1 MDSKINQVSAIIF
14 TILFFLILIYYL
26 SERGILKYDYVN
38 KLLASEKLNI
48 NMLASRNHQLVD
60 FDASAFIPYFIQKL
74 GDPKDP
80 IRKGFKQIVKQISQV
95 YPPAKVF
102 NYLISG
108 LASKNARQRAECLE
122 ELGHLI
128 ESIGIQPFN
137 PQVTLKEMAKQIGD
151 RDNSVRNAALNSI
164 TIAYQIAGEVVYK
177 YVGKV
182 KEILL

>member
-1 MDSKINQVSAIIF
+1 MHLDV
-14 TILFFLILIYYL
+14 LILIYYL

-48 NMLASRNHQLVD
+48 NMLASRNNQLVD

-182 KEILL
+182 KEIFL

>member
-1 MDSKINQVSAIIF
+1 M
-14 TILFFLILIYYL
+14 

-80 IRKGFKQIVKQISQV
+80 IRKGFKQIVKQISPV

-108 LASKNARQRAECLE
+108 LA
-122 ELGHLI
+122 
-128 ESIGIQPFN
+128 
-137 PQVTLKEMAKQIGD
+137 
-151 RDNSVRNAALNSI
+151 
-164 TIAYQIAGEVVYK
+164 
-177 YVGKV
+177 
-182 KEILL
+182 